1 VVNFDGVGDAVD
13 VLDSDAARTS
23 CSERKTLYSLAFVIA
38 DIVELSQDVRGVE
51 PMIPSLV
58 VSGCESRL
66 PVCVRQARLRVMF
79 GEKRLMLKQRV
90 DGLQQ

>member
-1 VVNFDGVGDAVD
+1 MSWIVTRQER
-13 VLDSDAARTS
+13 AALSAKRYT
-23 CSERKTLYSLAFVIA
+23 RLHLAFVIA
-38 DIVELSQDVRGVE
+38 DIVELSQDVGGVE

-66 PVCVRQARLRVMF
+66 PVCVRQARLRVMS